1 MSDRAASVKH
11 PQRKS
16 TDARAAVRWR
26 PGDVAMHSLAE
37 GLVLKV
43 EAVTDSEHVKARV
56 LRKGETGLW
65 EGNVLTFRTEY
76 LTPAAG

>member
-1 MSDRAASVKH
+1 M
-11 PQRKS
+11 
-16 TDARAAVRWR
+16 TARSREKRTAVRWR
-26 PGDVAMHSLAE
+26 PGDVVGHELAD

-43 EAVTDSEHVKARV
+43 ESVPDDEHVKARV
-56 LRKGETGLW
+56 LRKGDTGLW